1 MLRSINGL
9 FYMVLLCLAN
19 ASFAA
24 GNSTVAESPPIVLL
38 AGISGDVVLNKN
50 QPQDNVV
57 NEQAKISAAY
67 NQRQQEIEEEE
78 DSFDDM
84 YGDGFYGGGLYG
96 GFGGGFY

>member
-1 MLRSINGL
+1 
-9 FYMVLLCLAN
+9 VLLCTIAN

-38 AGISGDVVLNKN
+38 AGISGDVVINKN

-57 NEQAKISAAY
+57 NEQSKISAAY
-67 NQRQQEIEEEE
+67 DQRQQQIEEEE

-84 YGDGFYGGGLYG
+84 YGGGFYG